1 MENLGKWTE
10 NIDTCIT
17 NRMED
22 IEERVSDIEDII
34 EEIDALVK
42 ESVKSKKKK
51 NPDTKIFMESEIL
64 WNDQTK
70 E

>member
-1 MENLGKWTE
+1 
-10 NIDTCIT
+10 
-17 NRMED
+17 MED

-51 NPDTKIFMESEIL
+51 KC
-64 WNDQTK
+64 
-70 E
+70 

>member
-1 MENLGKWTE
+1 
-10 NIDTCIT
+10 
-17 NRMED
+17 MED

-51 NPDTKIFMESEIL
+51 NADTKIFMESEIL
-64 WNDQTK
+64 
-70 E
+70 